1 MTLTLEKLKL
11 NIIPNEESWIPRS
24 LENRLNKS
32 NDIKA
37 CDRTLK
43 SISQKLGDYYLIVGR
58 PVSEIK
64 KMYHVS
70 SLMHEYFFKTYAE
83 NWLPLSTLM
92 KLSLSDHNEIL
103 QRLCKMRKIE
113 YYQDQNGQLGY
124 LNAFYNILEGD
135 WEGLKDTIV
144 YLKNIRGDYSDFFYP
159 EVHFVIFEGFIN
171 KDQSAIEY
179 GLNELLQDKY
189 HKKRIADSI
198 EEKFIAFEVLA
209 YAKQAWK
216 YGIEVWKYGDKINP
230 DSPYIPAAMLPY
242 EPLPEYTIP
251 YKFLY
256 EFYQQQGVNWRYD
269 PVYPE
274 LQGENP
280 KKGKGGFFGG
290 LFGKKSS

>member
-1 MTLTLEKLKL
+1 MNPEFIENSLSSAIEREKKQLSWRYSDGF
-11 NIIPNEESWIPRS
+11 IPQKVEESLKITCLS
-24 LENRLNKS
+24 IGVYEFVKQNYL
-32 NDIKA
+32 KA
-37 CDRTLK
+37 KLYINTSAMLYEH
-43 SISQKLGDYYLIVGR
+43 IQKNYNSV
-58 PVSEIK
+58 
-64 KMYHVS
+64 
-70 SLMHEYFFKTYAE
+70 
-83 NWLPLSTLM
+83 WLPLSTLIR
-92 KLSLSDHNEIL
+92 LSLCDHEEIL
-103 QRLCKMRKIE
+103 YRLCKMRKIE

-135 WEGLKDTIV
+135 WEGLKDTMV
-144 YLKNIRGDYSDFFYP
+144 YLKNIRGEYAELFYP
-159 EVHFVIFEGFIN
+159 DLHFPLFESFIN
-171 KDQSAIEY
+171 KDQSGIESV
-179 GLNELLQDKY
+179 LDELLTEKY
-189 HKKRIADSI
+189 MKKRQKHFP

-216 YGIEVWKYGDKINP
+216 YGIEVWKYGDKITP

-269 PVYPE
+269 PVHPE